1 MPGRGLVSV
10 AALIA
15 IALACLTVTRKLE
28 RERRLLRKLRK
39 RGAVEPGWA
48 LPLDE
53 LTDDE
58 RDAAASLADSGVLEI
73 GKQAIHAGTGG
84 AQGQRVPARD
94 SLAPAGG
101 SLADRSVADRSV
113 ADRSVVFIRTAQL
126 RGFRQKRMRLLIMGG
141 FGALLL
147 AVLVAL
153 LILRR

>member
-1 MPGRGLVSV
+1 LPGRGLISA

-58 RDAAASLADSGVLEI
+58 RDAAASLANSGLLEI
-73 GKQAIHAGTGG
+73 SKRAGTL
-84 AQGQRVPARD
+84 GQRGPAAD
-94 SLAPAGG
+94 SLA
-101 SLADRSVADRSV
+101 
-113 ADRSVVFIRTAQL
+113 RSVVFIRTGEL
-126 RGFRQKRMRLLIMGG
+126 RGFRQKRMRLLVMGG

>member
-1 MPGRGLVSV
+1 MKRLVSA
-10 AALIA
+10 AALIT

-39 RGAVEPGWA
+39 QGAVEPGWA

-73 GKQAIHAGTGG
+73 GKRPGG
-84 AQGQRVPARD
+84 ATGQRI
-94 SLAPAGG
+94 
-101 SLADRSVADRSV
+101 
-113 ADRSVVFIRTAQL
+113 FIRTAQL
-126 RGFRQKRMRLLIMGG
+126 RGFRQKRMRLLVMGG

-147 AVLVAL
+147 AAVVAL

>member
-1 MPGRGLVSV
+1 MPGRGFVSA

-73 GKQAIHAGTGG
+73 GKQPAGDCLASRPVGG
-84 AQGQRVPARD
+84 AKGHR
-94 SLAPAGG
+94 
-101 SLADRSVADRSV
+101 
-113 ADRSVVFIRTAQL
+113 VFIRTAQL
-126 RGFRQKRMRLLIMGG
+126 RGFRQKRMRLLVMGG
-141 FGALLL
+141 FGAVLL
-147 AVLVAL
+147 AVIVAL

>member
-1 MPGRGLVSV
+1 MKGLLSA

-15 IALACLTVTRKLE
+15 IALACLTATRKLE

-48 LPLDE
+48 RGTHGPALPLDE

-58 RDAAASLADSGVLEI
+58 RDTAASLADSGVLEI
-73 GKQAIHAGTGG
+73 GKHPGG
-84 AQGQRVPARD
+84 GMGQRVA
-94 SLAPAGG
+94 AGG
-101 SLADRSVADRSV
+101 SLPAGDFLAN
-113 ADRSVVFIRTAQL
+113 RSVVFIRTAEL
-126 RGFRQKRMRLLIMGG
+126 AGFRQKRLRLLVMGG

>member
-1 MPGRGLVSV
+1 MKGLLS
-10 AALIA
+10 AAVLIV

-73 GKQAIHAGTGG
+73 RKQP
-84 AQGQRVPARD
+84 VPAGD
-94 SLAPAGG
+94 SLA
-101 SLADRSVADRSV
+101 S
-113 ADRSVVFIRTAQL
+113 RSVVFIRSAGL
-126 RGFRQKRMRLLIMGG
+126 RGFRQKRLRLVVMGG

-147 AVLVAL
+147 AVLVAV

>member
-1 MPGRGLVSV
+1 MPGRGLISV

-58 RDAAASLADSGVLEI
+58 RDAAASLAESGVLEI
-73 GKQAIHAGTGG
+73 DRQPGG
-84 AQGQRVPARD
+84 AGQR
-94 SLAPAGG
+94 L
-101 SLADRSVADRSV
+101 
-113 ADRSVVFIRTAQL
+113 FIRTARL
-126 RGFRQKRMRLLIMGG
+126 GGFRQKRLRLVLMGG

>member
-1 MPGRGLVSV
+1 MPGRGLVS
-10 AALIA
+10 ATALIA

-58 RDAAASLADSGVLEI
+58 RDAAASLANSGLLEI
-73 GKQAIHAGTGG
+73 SKRAGTL
-84 AQGQRVPARD
+84 GQRGPTGD
-94 SLAPAGG
+94 SLA
-101 SLADRSVADRSV
+101 
-113 ADRSVVFIRTAQL
+113 RSVVFIRTGEL
-126 RGFRQKRMRLLIMGG
+126 RGFRQKRMRLLVMGG